1 MDRVLHDHPAIHD
14 ALYARKPYGE
24 EVAFVLERV
33 PMAERALV
41 VGCATGEHARR
52 LDEAGVDAVGV
63 DPSAAMVRRARGKS
77 DAEFLVGS
85 LPELPVSGRFDIVM
99 VPFTLVNYLE
109 PEELAPALSALADRV
124 AEGGVLVLDT
134 DEFPKMEAPT
144 LRTASGH
151 EGDCAR
157 LLQCRHLENR
167 RVCMD
172 TLVFD
177 GSSWFVDRHL
187 LTAFDDE
194 TVALSLAERG
204 FVVKRLDWYADE
216 TAMADR
222 SVFVAKRA

>member
-1 MDRVLHDHPAIHD
+1 MDRVLHDHPAVYD

-33 PMAERALV
+33 PMAEQALV

-52 LDEAGVDAVGV
+52 LHEAGVDAVGV

-85 LPELPVSGRFDIVM
+85 LPELPVNGRFDLVM

-124 AEGGVLVLDT
+124 AEGGILVLDT
-134 DEFPKMEAPT
+134 DEFPEMEAPT
-144 LRTASGH
+144 FRTASGP

-172 TLVFD
+172 ALVFD

-194 TVALSLAERG
+194 TIALSLAERE

-216 TAMADR
+216 TATADR